1 MATKDLMEWSDR
13 EIIFTLHETRGI
25 GAQTIRKLV
34 KQGLLRR
41 CLAFSQEAWREAGL
55 NRSQAAAAAE
65 TMNRSFFIRR
75 SYYYKEAQIRWMTVL
90 DTNYPEMLRQIADPP
105 WVIYY
110 IGREELLVS
119 PAASIVGTRGPTA
132 YGRRQAMKLAGEL
145 SHAGIT
151 VVSGMA
157 KGIDAYA
164 HEGALAGTGSTIAVL
179 GTPVNRIYPPQNASL
194 YRAIAERGLI
204 LSEYPVGS
212 PFHPG
217 MFPQRNRIIAGL
229 SSATV
234 VVEATKGSGSLI
246 TAGQAVDYN
255 REVFAVPGPLGAIKS
270 EGANELITRGEAALL
285 TGVEPILSHI
295 IRTAEPEV
303 IRSALSDPPT
313 CDNNAAQEAE
323 SPKQDNSRQ
332 LPDKAGQVTDAEA
345 LILSLLGD
353 QPRTADELCEL
364 TGMAFG
370 HLHAL
375 LINLSIKHKI
385 EQHPG
390 SLYSAV

>member
-1 MATKDLMEWSDR
+1 MEWSDR

-34 KQGLLRR
+34 NQGLLCR
-41 CLAFSQEAWREAGL
+41 CLTFSQEEWKEAGL
-55 NRSQAAAAAE
+55 NRPQAAAAAG
-65 TMNRSFFIRR
+65 TMNRSFFLRR
-75 SYYYKEAQIRWMTVL
+75 ANYYNEAKIRWMTVL
-90 DTNYPEMLRQIADPP
+90 DANYPEMLRQIADPP

-110 IGREELLVS
+110 VGREELLAA
-119 PAASIVGTRGPTA
+119 PAVSIVGTRGPTA
-132 YGRRQAMKLAGEL
+132 YGRRQALKLAGEL
-145 SHAGIT
+145 SRSGIT
-151 VVSGMA
+151 VISGMA

-164 HEGALAGTGSTIAVL
+164 HEGALDSTGSTIAVL

-204 LSEYPVGS
+204 VSEYPVGS

-229 SSATV
+229 SWATV

-255 REVFAVPGPLGAIKS
+255 REVFAVPGPLGAQKS
-270 EGANELITRGEAALL
+270 EGANELIARGEAALL
-285 TGVEPILSHI
+285 TGVEPLLSHI

-303 IRSALSDPPT
+303 IRTALSSPLRADK
-313 CDNNAAQEAE
+313 NAAQAAQT
-323 SPKQDNSRQ
+323 PQQDSSGQ
-332 LPDKAGQVTDAEA
+332 LPDKAGQVSDAEA
-345 LILSLLGD
+345 EVLRLLRD

-370 HLHAL
+370 LLHAL